1 MKSLILVTPR
11 ELRRHFNKIMSECTD
26 MCVNTCQDIIIIIPT
41 SKNANTYEEIARVIY
56 NDNGYTYVYD
66 EALLKK
72 YNIGPDKLQTK
83 IEVILANAFEESGI
97 AEMAREHEK
106 LRPMLE
112 TAMAQASK
120 EIIKLI
126 KSCDTVK

>member
-1 MKSLILVTPR
+1 
-11 ELRRHFNKIMSECTD
+11 

-41 SKNANTYEEIARVIY
+41 NKNANTYEEIARVIY

-106 LRPMLE
+106 LCPMLE